1 MKKSLNQLQM
11 EFLKKHVHEHEENN
25 GALTEAFTFDG
36 DPGMILY
43 TVVSSNKTVKGA
55 VFI

>member
-11 EFLKKHVHEHEENN
+11 EFLKKHVHDHEENN

-43 TVVSSNKTVKGA
+43 TLVSSNKIVKGA

>member
-1 MKKSLNQLQM
+1 MNKPLNQLQM
-11 EFLKKHVHEHEENN
+11 EFLKKHVHEHEEND

-43 TVVSSNKTVKGA
+43 TFVSPNKTVKGT